1 MSPWLDERSRN
12 GGIDE
17 VPVPGPGRLWLCG
30 KHFIGP
36 DPEVALERTGA
47 AVVVCLNER
56 AELEDRYP
64 DYVDWLLHTAADRAI
79 WFPLHDM
86 HAPSLDDVQPLFAE
100 IARRLDEDEGVIV
113 HCGAGVGRAG
123 TVAARAA
130 HAPRALARRRALDGR
145 REPPHGRPADAR
157 AGALPRGARLTR
169 VTPVTPPVLVSKPRH
184 RWRVIRARTL
194 GAASPRRRP
203 PTASTAPA

>member
-56 AELEDRYP
+56 DELEDRYP
-64 DYVDWLLHTAADRAI
+64 EYVDWLLHTAADRAI
-79 WFPLHDM
+79 WFPLPR
-86 HAPSLDDVQPLFAE
+86 HARP
-100 IARRLDEDEGVIV
+100 IARR
-113 HCGAGVGRAG
+113 C
-123 TVAARAA
+123 AAAVRRDRS
-130 HAPRALARRRALDGR
+130 APR
-145 REPPHGRPADAR
+145 
-157 AGALPRGARLTR
+157 
-169 VTPVTPPVLVSKPRH
+169 
-184 RWRVIRARTL
+184 
-194 GAASPRRRP
+194 
-203 PTASTAPA
+203 